1 MKSIIILVLFIVLA
15 FIAQLML
22 PWWSLSVVAFLMGMF
37 GGLKPAS
44 ALLTGV
50 LGGLLL
56 WGGYSFYLN
65 LANDSLLANKVG
77 QVLGGLSGNG
87 MVLATAV
94 LGAVLAG
101 LSMWSGALGAK
112 LFVRERS

>member
-1 MKSIIILVLFIVLA
+1 MKSIINLLLFIALA

-22 PWWSLSVVAFLMGMF
+22 PWWSLSIIAFLMGMF

-44 ALLTGV
+44 ALVTGLV
-50 LGGLLL
+50 GGLLL
-56 WGGYSFYLN
+56 WGMYSFYLN
-65 LANDSLLANKVG
+65 SANDGLLADKIG
-77 QVLGGLSGNG
+77 DVLGGLNALQ

-112 LFVRERS
+112 LFAKK